1 MPIIIGPGITA
12 GHGVFIGGGYAN
24 ASGGN
29 VTTYGSGNTITRVHT
44 FTANGNFT
52 TSERPLDVQIL
63 LVGGGGGGGSSDY
76 WDGGY
81 YVGGAGGGGA
91 VYNSTP
97 PGGGSAGIIANAN
110 TTYTVTV
117 GTGGASD
124 TNGGNSSVFGYTAL
138 GGGKGGT
145 NVGNARTAGGNG
157 GCGGGA
163 YQSADAPG
171 PNGTIG
177 YTIQNSTF
185 GYGLGRNG
193 ELGGA
198 QVGLDPLYYGGTGGG
213 AGGDNGQEYDT
224 FFSNP
229 SLGEIDYAAGGLGG
243 QIKENGSGNTP
254 GTTQVY
260 LGSGGG
266 SNGFSTGQSGRDGV
280 VVIKY
285 TVTTN

>member
-1 MPIIIGPGITA
+1 MPIIIGQGITA

-63 LVGGGGGGGSSDY
+63 LVGGGGGGGNSDY
-76 WDGGY
+76 YDGRY

-91 VYNSTP
+91 VYSSTP
-97 PGGGSAGIIANAN
+97 PGGGSSGIIANAN

-117 GTGGASD
+117 GTGGAPD
-124 TNGGNSSVFGYTAL
+124 TNGGNSGVFGYTAL
-138 GGGKGGT
+138 GGGRGGT

-163 YQSADAPG
+163 FQSAGPG
-171 PNGTIG
+171 ASGTIG

-185 GYGLGRNG
+185 GYGLGRDG
-193 ELGGA
+193 ELGGS
-198 QVGLDPLYYGGTGGG
+198 QVGPNPLYNGGTGGG
-213 AGGDNGQEYDT
+213 AGGDNGQEEDT
-224 FFSNP
+224 YFSNP
-229 SLGEIDYAAGGLGG
+229 GASPVGYAGGGIGG
-243 QIKENGSGNTP
+243 LIKENGSGNTAGSTP
-254 GTTQVY
+254 IY